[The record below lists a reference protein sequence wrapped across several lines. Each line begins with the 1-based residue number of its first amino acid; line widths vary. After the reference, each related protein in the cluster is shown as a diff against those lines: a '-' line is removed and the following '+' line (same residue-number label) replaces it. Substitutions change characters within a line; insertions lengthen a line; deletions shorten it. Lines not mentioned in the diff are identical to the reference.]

1 MEKKVRKAIAERL
14 KTIRAELRLTQKE
27 FGARMG
33 TSNTY
38 ISTLESALTGPG
50 FYTLY
55 KLTKYYNINP
65 LYLLHGKGPV
75 FIDLEEKQEEEPKPE
90 IESKPEPLPLD
101 NDNPQIREML
111 TYFQRSPMVKYSILG
126 YYSRFVI
133 ENKSL
138 IEEDIRPHETPD
150 TPDA

>member
-1 MEKKVRKAIAERL
+1 MEKKVLKAVAERL
-14 KTIRAELRLTQKE
+14 KAIRAELQLSQKE

-38 ISTLESALTGPG
+38 ISTLESAQTGPG
-50 FYTLY
+50 YYTLY

-75 FIDLEEKQEEEPKPE
+75 FIDLEEKQEKEPKPE
-90 IESKPEPLPLD
+90 IEEKPEPLPID

-111 TYFQRSPMVKYSILG
+111 AYFERSPMVKYSILG

-133 ENKSL
+133 ENKPL
-138 IEEDIRPHETPD
+138 IDEDIREHETPEIV
-150 TPDA
+150 